1 MVSYALYLKYFR
13 IFYLDVQEKNLIIF
27 INVLDSFVQNVLNV
41 LRLLIHKRIEN

>member
-13 IFYLDVQEKNLIIF
+13 IFHLDVQEKNLIIF

-41 LRLLIHKRIEN
+41 YS